1 MDSSATATPALSGTE
16 METARHATPTTTVQ
30 PTVYLCMEGACATPD
45 SRWFRARVCPRDP
58 TASAATTST

>member
-45 SRWFRARVCPRDP
+45 
-58 TASAATTST
+58 